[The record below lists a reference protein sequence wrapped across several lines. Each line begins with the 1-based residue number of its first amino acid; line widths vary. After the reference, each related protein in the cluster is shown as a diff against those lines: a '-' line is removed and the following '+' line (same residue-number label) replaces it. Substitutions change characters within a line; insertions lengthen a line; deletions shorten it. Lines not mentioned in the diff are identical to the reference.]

1 MVLVYPEKG
10 TTSKVNSGGWALYSE
25 PNFQGKVTETTTVE
39 LSQLLADSKSQVAYQ
54 IGSECFSNDPP
65 TKGNPYKSW
74 FTTIGSARPIRGINF
89 TTVVMR
95 LEMDWSQMQ
104 VAPEP

>member
-1 MVLVYPEKG
+1 M
-10 TTSKVNSGGWALYSE
+10 
-25 PNFQGKVTETTTVE
+25 
-39 LSQLLADSKSQVAYQ
+39 
-54 IGSECFSNDPP
+54 GSECFSNDPP